1 MKTAVIDVGGGL
13 RDMYGAG
20 VLDSCLD
27 QGVHFDLAFGV
38 SAGSANLSSFLAGQ
52 KGRNYDFYKVY
63 SGRPEY
69 MSFQNFLETGSFV
82 NMDYIYGELSCRGSE
97 SPLDYDTLKKSD
109 TDFRIV
115 CTNALSGQSVYFTKE
130 DMDGDHYE
138 PVAASCSIPV
148 VNKPYY
154 FRNLPF
160 FDGALSDPI
169 PLDKALELGADKI
182 VLILTKPKDHIRK
195 GLKDTALSTL
205 MKDYPK
211 AAQGLASRAERYN
224 EVVARAR
231 KLEEEGKVLIVAPDD
246 TCGVDTLHRDEKAL
260 HNLYL
265 KGYLDGQVIGNFLK
279 EE

>member
-13 RDMYGAG
+13 RDIYGAG

-27 QGVHFDLAFGV
+27 HGVHFDLAFGV

-52 KGRNYDFYKVY
+52 KGRNYNFYKVY

-69 MSFQNFLETGSFV
+69 MSLQNFTETGSFV
-82 NMDYIYGELSCRGSE
+82 NMDYIYGELSSKDGE
-97 SPLDYDTLKKSD
+97 SPLDFNAFKKSD

-115 CTNALSGQSVYFTKE
+115 CTNALSGAPVYFTKD
-130 DMDGDHYE
+130 DMTEDHYE
-138 PVAASCSIPV
+138 PVSASCSIPV
-148 VNKPYY
+148 LNKPYY

-169 PLDKALELGADKI
+169 PLDKALELGAEKI
-182 VLILTKPKDHIRK
+182 VLILTKPKETIRK
-195 GLKDTALSTL
+195 PYKDAAIAAL

-211 AAQGLASRAERYN
+211 AAKGLTIRAARYN
-224 EVVARAR
+224 EMVAKA
-231 KLEEEGKVLIVAPDD
+231 KELEKEGKVLIVAPDD
-246 TCGVDTLHRDEKAL
+246 TCGVDTLHRDEEAL

-265 KGYLDGQVIGNFLK
+265 KGYLDGQNISDFLK
-279 EE
+279 ED

>member
-1 MKTAVIDVGGGL
+1 
-13 RDMYGAG
+13 
-20 VLDSCLD
+20 
-27 QGVHFDLAFGV
+27 
-38 SAGSANLSSFLAGQ
+38 
-52 KGRNYDFYKVY
+52 
-63 SGRPEY
+63 

-115 CTNALSGQSVYFTKE
+115 CTNALSGQPVYFTKE

>member
-27 QGVHFDLAFGV
+27 QNVHFDLAIGI
-38 SAGSANLSSFLAGQ
+38 SAGSANLTSFLAGQ

-69 MSFQNFLETGSFV
+69 MSFQNFTETGNFV
-82 NMDYIYGELSCRGSE
+82 NLDYIYSELSCKGSE
-97 SPLDYDTLKKSD
+97 NPVDYPALKKSG

-115 CTNALSGQSVYFTKE
+115 CTNALSGAPVYFTKE
-130 DMDGDHYE
+130 DMSEDHYE

-160 FDGALSDPI
+160 FDGALSDPV
-169 PLDKALELGADKI
+169 PLEKALELGAEKI

-195 GLKDTALSTL
+195 GLKDTALSAL

-211 AAQGLASRAERYN
+211 AAHGLAHRAERYN
-224 EVVARAR
+224 AAVAKA
-231 KLEEEGKVLIVAPDD
+231 LELEKEGKVLIVAPDD

-265 KGYLDGQVIGNFLK
+265 KGYLDEQKISAFLQ
-279 EE
+279 ED